1 MSQFIHFQPPAFA
14 VMSDKVLNRLSPTVM
29 SKINIDHLELLPAYG
44 RDYKSAKAVKADFFA
59 NKDFRLADITYARP
73 LCSISDFSH
82 GVTVLLRY
90 RQERMVT
97 SVRVNHQ
104 NKNQHKTT

>member
-1 MSQFIHFQPPAFA
+1 
-14 VMSDKVLNRLSPTVM
+14 MSDKVLNRLSPTVM
-29 SKINIDHLELLPAYG
+29 SKINVDHLELLPAYG
-44 RDYKSAKAVKADFFA
+44 RDYKSAKEVKADFLA
-59 NKDFRLADITYARP
+59 NKDFRIADITYSRP